1 MNRPFEDFLASFGAI
16 VLCGYSAYKGLQVV
30 AIFSMVVLLGIIYK
44 RQALAIGSVLV
55 DLVRATKQAKSG
67 NLEVQIQSARDISES
82 LVNSPEWFKILASAM
97 NEQQIGL
104 MLEIQKEGKYVIA
117 GSGVREILR
126 SLRSM
131 GMINHDKAS
140 LTDSMYVSLTPL
152 GTEVAETLRSLQSA
166 PRREAD
172 PGRQMQRTK
181 TASGTN

>member
-1 MNRPFEDFLASFGAI
+1 MVLKGFPMNRPFEDFLASFGAI
-16 VLCGYSAYKGLQVV
+16 ALCGYSAYKGLQVV

-104 MLEIQKEGKYVIA
+104 MLEI
-117 GSGVREILR
+117 
-126 SLRSM
+126 
-131 GMINHDKAS
+131 
-140 LTDSMYVSLTPL
+140 
-152 GTEVAETLRSLQSA
+152 
-166 PRREAD
+166 
-172 PGRQMQRTK
+172 
-181 TASGTN
+181 